1 MLNKSICTNYRS
13 RDNNSTASSM
23 GKYSIGLFEAI
34 SKPQACIKFGFSS
47 KFPFWSRNFP
57 KTIPFLWRMNFR
69 PRMKSWST
77 NFDIVSP
84 LLTSLFFCSIAVR
97 KCTFTS
103 QVLRS
108 ISWWATRQSTR
119 STSLR
124 RKVSSWKPFLTSILN
139 IKSFVPCF
147 L

>member
-57 KTIPFLWRMNFR
+57 KTIPFLSRMDFR
-69 PRMKSWST
+69 PRMKTMSHFFIF
-77 NFDIVSP
+77 NFANLAIFLFYSCKKMY
-84 LLTSLFFCSIAVR
+84 LYQSSLKKHFLMSHETEYKKYLAEKKSKQLEALSYIN
-97 KCTFTS
+97 S
-103 QVLRS
+103 QY
-108 ISWWATRQSTR
+108 
-119 STSLR
+119 
-124 RKVSSWKPFLTSILN
+124 
-139 IKSFVPCF
+139 
-147 L
+147 